1 MLESLNSEQ
10 QRAVTA
16 GEGPFL
22 ILAGA
27 GSGKTRVLT
36 TRIAHLIREHDVPP
50 WRILAFTFTNK
61 AAREMRARVERTLG
75 GQANECWLGTF
86 HATGVRLLRREA
98 ERLGWARNFAI
109 YDTGDTE
116 SALKELLGSRVMP
129 RHVSPG
135 EARGRISAWK
145 NDGITPA
152 RAASEAADKVEEALA
167 TMYDG
172 YAKLLR
178 RNNAFDFD
186 DLIVQSVRLLES
198 EPEVLGRY
206 AGRFLHVL
214 VDEFQDTNGI
224 QMRFIELLSS
234 THKNLFAVGDDDQS
248 IYGWRGARIEN
259 ILTFDERFP
268 DCQIVRLEQNYR
280 STQEILEASNAV
292 IAHNHGRRGKRLWTA
307 RQGGERLTLEVCW
320 DEEEEGTRVVE
331 RVNALVESGRS
342 RNDIAVLYR
351 TNAQSRA
358 LEDAFRR
365 HNVPYQLVG
374 GTRFYE
380 RREVR
385 DVVAYL
391 KAIHN
396 PSDSVALRRTLNVPR
411 RGIGETSARRL
422 QAWADEHQRPLDD
435 ALRRVDEVGV
445 TGAARKRVA
454 DVGQLYAELRE
465 LAERTTCVD
474 VIQAVLDSTGYYE
487 YLRASDPGTYA
498 ARRENVEELVT
509 AAHAFADESDDASLG
524 AFLEEISLL
533 SDIDTLQDGIDQ
545 VTLMTLH
552 SAKGL
557 EFPIVCITGLE
568 ERLLP
573 HASNLESQATVE
585 EERRLLYVGMTRAQD
600 RLHMFHANNRR
611 RFGDFEPMMPSR
623 FLAEIPS
630 ERVEVLEPARETRR
644 RARWAS
650 EQPSWRRYSEGDP
663 DAFWDSQGLP
673 SEAEPQTDAMT
684 YEDDY
689 PQEAVELVRGM
700 RVRHAKFGEG
710 IVDGIEGKGEMM
722 KVKVVFGRH
731 TTKKFVARYARL
743 IPVL

>member
-1 MLESLNSEQ
+1 VLESLNTEQ
-10 QRAVTA
+10 HRAVTA
-16 GEGPFL
+16 GAGPFL

-36 TRIAHLIREHDVPP
+36 TRVAHLIRECDVPP

-61 AAREMRARVERTLG
+61 AAREMRERVERLLG
-75 GQANECWLGTF
+75 GQSTECWLGTF

-109 YDTGDTE
+109 YDSGDTE
-116 SALKELLGSRVMP
+116 SALKELLGARVMP
-129 RHVSPG
+129 RHLSPT
-135 EARGRISAWK
+135 EARSRISAWK
-145 NDGITPA
+145 NDAVAPQG
-152 RAASEAADKVEEALA
+152 AAELATDKVDEALA
-167 TMYDG
+167 SV
-172 YAKLLR
+172 YAAYAQLLR

-186 DLIVQSVRLLES
+186 DLIVQPVRLLEDQS
-198 EPEVLGRY
+198 EVLERY

-224 QMRFIELLSS
+224 QMRFIELLAS
-234 THKNLFAVGDDDQS
+234 THDNLFVVGDDDQS

-259 ILTFDERFP
+259 ILAFDARFP
-268 DCQIVRLEQNYR
+268 SCEVVRLEQNYR
-280 STQEILEASNAV
+280 STSAILDASNAL
-292 IAHNHGRRGKRLWTA
+292 IANNKGRRGKRLWTA
-307 RQGGERLTLEVCW
+307 REGGAQLRLELCW
-320 DEEEEGTRVVE
+320 DEEEEATRVVE
-331 RVNALVESGRS
+331 RVQELIDAGSS
-342 RNDIAVLYR
+342 RNDVAVLYR

-396 PSDSVALRRTLNVPR
+396 PADSVALRRTINVPR
-411 RGIGETSARRL
+411 RGIGETSVNRL
-422 QAWADEHQRPLDD
+422 QAWADERERPLDD
-435 ALRRVDEVGV
+435 ALRRAGEAGV
-445 TGAARKRVA
+445 AAAACKRVA
-454 DVGQLYAELRE
+454 QLAGLYAELRE
-465 LAERTTCVD
+465 LANRATCVEVLD
-474 VIQAVLDSTGYYE
+474 AVLDSTGYFE
-487 YLRASDPGTYA
+487 YLRNSDPATYQ
-498 ARRENVEELVT
+498 ARRENVEELVN

-533 SDIDTLQDGIDQ
+533 SDIDSMQDAVDQ

-557 EFPIVCITGLE
+557 EFPVVCITGLE

-573 HASNLESQATVE
+573 HASNMEALDTVE
-585 EERRLLYVGMTRAQD
+585 EERRLLYVGMTRARD
-600 RLHMFHANNRR
+600 RLLLFHAHNRR

-623 FLAEIPS
+623 FIAEVPS
-630 ERVEVLEPARETRR
+630 ELLEVREPAHETRR

-650 EQPSWRRYSEGDP
+650 EQPSWRSYSEGNP
-663 DAFWDSQGLP
+663 DAFWGSQDLT
-673 SEAEPQTDAMT
+673 AETEPEPMT

-689 PQEAVELVRGM
+689 PQEPVQLVRGM

-710 IVDGIEGKGEMM
+710 IIEGIEGKGEMM